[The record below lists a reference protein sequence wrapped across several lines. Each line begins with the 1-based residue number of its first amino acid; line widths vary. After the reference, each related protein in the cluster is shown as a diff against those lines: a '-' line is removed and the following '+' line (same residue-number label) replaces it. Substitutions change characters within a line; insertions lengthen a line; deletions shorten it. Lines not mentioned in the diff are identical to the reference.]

1 MRGEEGYI
9 PDGLHPRFV
18 SPAAEGGWLLSV
30 GVAPLT
36 ALNVVLS
43 PRIARKAHTRPG
55 VKIYL
60 TSGQRFIQ
68 TIGIVSDLKESEE
81 GTWVRLGLARGRWA
95 IAAFRR
101 L

>member
-1 MRGEEGYI
+1 M
-9 PDGLHPRFV
+9 
-18 SPAAEGGWLLSV
+18 

-43 PRIARKAHTRPG
+43 PRIARKAHTRAD

-81 GTWVRLGLARGRWA
+81 STWVRLGLARGRWA